1 MANKFSALMFDMDGT
16 LVDSAPDIL
25 ACLDGAFF
33 KVTGRRGPGVRREY
47 IGFQVR
53 DIAGR
58 VLPDPSAE
66 LVEAFNAEF
75 RALYDGSSYP
85 GTTLF
90 PGVAQTLEALV
101 CAGCALFVVTNK
113 PLKPARAILRKFG
126 LACFSAVVSPDAV
139 SGRRMTKTE
148 MIAHL
153 MAERGLAARE
163 TLFVGDAEPDVVAAK
178 NNGVKVAVAL
188 YGYGDREKL
197 RALSPEYFI
206 DDISGLLG
214 VTRG

>member
-1 MANKFSALMFDMDGT
+1 MTNKFSALMFDMDGT

-33 KVTGRRGPGVRREY
+33 KVTGRRGAGVDRAY

-53 DIAGR
+53 DIAAR
-58 VLPDPSAE
+58 VLPDPSPE

-90 PGVAQTLEALV
+90 PGVAETLAALSA
-101 CAGCALFVVTNK
+101 AGTELFMVTNK
-113 PLKPARAILRKFG
+113 PVKPARAILKKTG
-126 LACFSAVVSPDAV
+126 LAGFAAIVAPDIIA
-139 SGRRMTKTE
+139 GRGMTKTE

-153 MAERGLAARE
+153 MAERGLPAE
-163 TLFVGDAEPDVVAAK
+163 KCLYVGDAEPDVEAAK
-178 NNGVKVAVAL
+178 NNAVRVAVAL
-188 YGYGDREKL
+188 YGYGNREKL
-197 RALSPEYFI
+197 RELAPEYFFE
-206 DDISGLLG
+206 DISALLAI
-214 VTRG
+214 TRG